1 MDSVTSRIL
10 QDRALYLNMSNVLH
24 AAFEDFLGQGQEGQ
38 QQKMFMCFYLA
49 HDFKYL
55 AKPGLM
61 PQLIGQTVI
70 ID

>member
-10 QDRALYLNMSNVLH
+10 QDRALYLNLSNVLH
-24 AAFEDFLGQGQEGQ
+24 QAFSDFIDHADN
-38 QQKMFMCFYLA
+38 QKKMYMTFYLA

-55 AKPGLM
+55 AKPALM
-61 PQLIGQTVI
+61 PQLIGDTVI